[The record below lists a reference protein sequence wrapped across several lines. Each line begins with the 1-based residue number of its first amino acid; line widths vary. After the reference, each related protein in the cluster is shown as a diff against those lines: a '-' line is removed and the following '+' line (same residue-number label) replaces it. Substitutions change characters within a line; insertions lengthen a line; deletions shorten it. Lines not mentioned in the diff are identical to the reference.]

1 MLIFILRARKEIK
14 RTLAETPHENLDA
27 TTEEFQ
33 IHVCSNFGS
42 VNCIRI
48 HHNLPSWAK
57 TEQHRGNETRQPTL
71 PHKKDLPHILCSC
84 DEGSLLAQRGRSK
97 SCSLHQ
103 PCNIWLTLQIVQFG
117 LPPDHNWSKTLRLAR
132 KSKAA
137 SGRSLEGFQKAM
149 ESARS
154 VEYSAPENSRIWAIH
169 FQRYED
175 ERWTEHIVSLP
186 TYKNCHG
193 LPQFDAICFS
203 KPFQNMFCYDLGK
216 LKAFCRSRRTLR

>member
-1 MLIFILRARKEIK
+1 MPIFILRARKEIK
-14 RTLAETPHENLDA
+14 RTLTETPHENLDA

-33 IHVCSNFGS
+33 IHGCSNFGS

-103 PCNIWLTLQIVQFG
+103 PAATRAVSVGRVPLG
-117 LPPDHNWSKTLRLAR
+117 KSAR
-132 KSKAA
+132 HSWGKRAEGPAA
-137 SGRSLEGFQKAM
+137 SPAGRRKARPRRCSRGGRSVCG
-149 ESARS
+149 SADVGERLIRGRS
-154 VEYSAPENSRIWAIH
+154 
-169 FQRYED
+169 
-175 ERWTEHIVSLP
+175 
-186 TYKNCHG
+186 
-193 LPQFDAICFS
+193 
-203 KPFQNMFCYDLGK
+203 
-216 LKAFCRSRRTLR
+216 